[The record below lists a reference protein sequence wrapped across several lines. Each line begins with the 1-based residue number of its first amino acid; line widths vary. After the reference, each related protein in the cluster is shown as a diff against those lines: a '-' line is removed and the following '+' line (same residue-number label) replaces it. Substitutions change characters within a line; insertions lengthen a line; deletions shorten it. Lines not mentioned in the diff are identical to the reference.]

1 MRPLLLATC
10 LALPALLA
18 ARHPARAAD
27 LTLHRVM
34 LSAAGV
40 GYFEFNAQAD
50 GPTSL
55 GLDLPLDDVDDVL
68 NSLAVFDDHGGVGS
82 IDLPSRDNAHQAF
95 SDVPFAQA
103 MLNSPADL
111 LTSLRGESITVTGP
125 DAMVGRIVSALP
137 ESIAVPKD
145 NADSL
150 ASPATHTR
158 VTLLTEDGLRQF
170 ILEDADSVQAT
181 DPALRARIAAALA
194 AARQQTAASMRH
206 LTLRSTGD
214 GARTISVGY
223 VTAAPLWK
231 ATYRLIL
238 PENPGAKARVQGWA
252 VLENQ
257 SAADWKDV
265 DLTLHAGNPVT
276 FHQAI
281 YASYYAERPD
291 VPVEVLGRLLPDTD
305 QRETAIVVQEQR
317 PLFRQRHATSSSGTS
332 WRGAVANAPPPP
344 LQDYIPP
351 PQVAVQAANQPVFAA
366 PEALAPAAD
375 QTEAAETAIDTS
387 FHIATPIDLARGH
400 SAVVPILDEPMQA
413 EQLDWLQPQSTRPIA
428 AIRLT
433 NTGNTGLPAGALT
446 LYTASKTGTEF
457 AGDAR
462 LSGLPAGET
471 RMLGF
476 AEDLRTTAAR
486 GETSAPDKVLH
497 LTVARGVI
505 RRVTRSRH
513 TYTVTL
519 TAPAREARRIVIEF
533 ANIPRATFSIEGGA
547 PSPVEETS
555 AAWRVTLDLKPNE
568 TRTLTAYADT
578 VDSSEQS
585 LLSDGSELN
594 NYLLMMISMD
604 GNLDEAGRAKL
615 QPLFDLRDALSVKQN
630 ELQRLTARRSDVD
643 ADEGRIRNNLRV
655 VNGPGDL
662 HEKLLGALAADE
674 TQLASLKTGIA
685 AAQSTVDAAHAALA
699 DAVSKLEL

>member
-1 MRPLLLATC
+1 
-10 LALPALLA
+10 
-18 ARHPARAAD
+18 
-27 LTLHRVM
+27 
-34 LSAAGV
+34 
-40 GYFEFNAQAD
+40 
-50 GPTSL
+50 
-55 GLDLPLDDVDDVL
+55 
-68 NSLAVFDDHGGVGS
+68 
-82 IDLPSRDNAHQAF
+82 
-95 SDVPFAQA
+95 

-238 PENPGAKARVQGWA
+238 PENSGAKARVQGWA

-317 PLFRQRHATSSSGTS
+317 PLFRQRHAASSSGTS

-351 PQVAVQAANQPVFAA
+351 PQVAVQAANRPVFAA

-413 EQLDWLQPQSTRPIA
+413 EQLDWLQPQSTRPIS

-643 ADEGRIRNNLRV
+643 ADEDRIRNNLRV